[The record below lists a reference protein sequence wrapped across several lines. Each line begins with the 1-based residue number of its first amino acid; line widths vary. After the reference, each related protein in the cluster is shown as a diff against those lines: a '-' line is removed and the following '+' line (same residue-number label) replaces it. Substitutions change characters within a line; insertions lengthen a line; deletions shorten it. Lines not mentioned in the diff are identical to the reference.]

1 MTQDFFNKQMQ
12 FIIDDFGPAEYPT
25 HKMRIIWEQCGDLPP
40 KNFAW
45 IVQHF
50 LRSRSVKYPPLP
62 DHFIEAAIEQRKHLR
77 EPKPQLRT
85 ANELEP
91 VGRPLNEILADMG
104 ANNVIEAMQLFRS
117 KTKNGNQNQ
126 T

>member
-1 MTQDFFNKQMQ
+1 MTPDFFNRQMK
-12 FIIDDFGPAEYPT
+12 IIIEDFGPAEYTT
-25 HKMRIIWEQCGDLPP
+25 HKMRIIWEHCGDLPD

-62 DHFIEAAIEQRKHLR
+62 DHFIEAAIEQRKFLR
-77 EPKPQLRT
+77 ESKPQLRT
-85 ANELEP
+85 VNELEP
-91 VGRPLNEILADMG
+91 ASRPLKDILAEMG
-104 ANNVIEAMQLFRS
+104 ASNVIEAMSLFSSR
-117 KTKNGNQNQ
+117 TKNGENK